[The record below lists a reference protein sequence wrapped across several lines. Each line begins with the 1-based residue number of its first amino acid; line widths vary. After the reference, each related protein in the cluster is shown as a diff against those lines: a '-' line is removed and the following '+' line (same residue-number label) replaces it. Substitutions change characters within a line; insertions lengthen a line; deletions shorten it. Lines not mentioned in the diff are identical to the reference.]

1 MKCSRLSLIVFDA
14 DCTQIFYKVPAF
26 EKELPSAV
34 ADIHNITELVVELAQ
49 RMCRKDL
56 VFHGEP
62 H

>member
-14 DCTQIFYKVPAF
+14 DCIRTSYKVPAF
-26 EKELPSAV
+26 EKELPSAA
-34 ADIHNITELVVELAQ
+34 ADIHGTTQLVVELAQ